1 MAVEGINAFQNF
13 SNAVNFHQSAQKQ
26 QTDKG
31 TGASKNH
38 TPLPPKKNYT
48 TPIVVGAVA
57 LAALG
62 TGIYAYKTGKFAK
75 AASNG
80 AASVQKIK
88 DKIARIKE
96 NSLAEA
102 NRVIND
108 NSPNGIINLPIIDH
122 SAGMRSADPAQ
133 PERFH
138 QAATWLEEAYKKAY
152 SKAELSDGKNMFNYI
167 HEYMNDG
174 KTALAQMYV
183 QMPEA
188 EANVRIRQFVEDIS
202 AMDKHTGMTAEKFVK
217 DLKEIFMPIAREALK

>member
-1 MAVEGINAFQNF
+1 
-13 SNAVNFHQSAQKQ
+13 
-26 QTDKG
+26 
-31 TGASKNH
+31 
-38 TPLPPKKNYT
+38 
-48 TPIVVGAVA
+48 
-57 LAALG
+57 
-62 TGIYAYKTGKFAK
+62 
-75 AASNG
+75 
-80 AASVQKIK
+80 
-88 DKIARIKE
+88 
-96 NSLAEA
+96 
-102 NRVIND
+102 
-108 NSPNGIINLPIIDH
+108 
-122 SAGMRSADPAQ
+122 MRSADPAQ

-217 DLKEIFMPIAREALK
+217 DLKEIFMPKAREALK